1 MHVLISALP
10 FAAFIIKA
18 VKTDT
23 AGGGG
28 SLPSSSLRSLWIRR
42 AAFGGMKKSFPS
54 ITSFPDFHAYS
65 KTAKNTDLRGGT
77 AGWANIKR
85 PL

>member
-23 AGGGG
+23 AGGEEVCPLPHCEVFG
-28 SLPSSSLRSLWIRR
+28 SAALPS
-42 AAFGGMKKSFPS
+42 
-54 ITSFPDFHAYS
+54 
-65 KTAKNTDLRGGT
+65 
-77 AGWANIKR
+77 AG
-85 PL
+85 

>member
-1 MHVLISALP
+1 MHVLISVLP

-28 SLPSSSLRSLWIRR
+28 SLPTSSLRSLLDPPRCLRR
-42 AAFGGMKKSFPS
+42 DEEVIS
-54 ITSFPDFHAYS
+54 IYHFLS
-65 KTAKNTDLRGGT
+65 
-77 AGWANIKR
+77 
-85 PL
+85 